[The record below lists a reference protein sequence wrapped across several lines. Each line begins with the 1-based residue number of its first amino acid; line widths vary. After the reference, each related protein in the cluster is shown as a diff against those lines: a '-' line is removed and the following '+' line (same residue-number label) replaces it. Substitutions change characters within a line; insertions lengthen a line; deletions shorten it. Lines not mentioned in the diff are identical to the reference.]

1 MKLKMIAAVLGL
13 ALAGAANAA
22 ITTSTGGNGELFF
35 TVYDL
40 GADLSS
46 KADDRIYVRELGAD
60 LAAGGFL
67 DNWAT
72 SAATPVLAANK
83 QSVSTSYSLAAD
95 ANLTS
100 FLAGTDNTARLQW
113 NIVAAD
119 SAGTDRFLTTATAAT
134 QMTYANFRNIAQAGV
149 DGFLSGA
156 IGQTNGSAIYTGDAA
171 KSAQWGSNIGGKVP
185 FSTTAGLG
193 DSQNFFLLSEKV
205 ATGSTTTKTD
215 VQQFQVNAAT
225 PMQWTLQNDGTLVYA
240 APVPEPETYALF
252 LAGLGMLGAIARRRL
267 AK

>member
-22 ITTSTGGNGELFF
+22 ITTSSGGNGELFF

-40 GADLSS
+40 GADLVS

-60 LAAGGFL
+60 LANGGFL
-67 DNWAT
+67 NNWAT
-72 SAATPVLAANK
+72 PAATPVLAADK
-83 QSVSTSYSLAAD
+83 QSATPNPFYSLSAD

-119 SAGTDRFLTTATAAT
+119 SNGTDRILTTAAAAT
-134 QMTYANFRNIAQAGV
+134 AMTYGNFRNIAQAGV

-156 IGQTNGSAIYTGDAA
+156 IGNTVGSAIYTGDAA
-171 KSAQWGSNIGGKVP
+171 KSAQWNTNIGGKVP
-185 FSTTAGLG
+185 FSTVAGLG
-193 DSQNFFLLSEKV
+193 DSLNFFLLSEKV
-205 ATGSTTTKTD
+205 ASGSANTLTD
-215 VQQFQVNAAT
+215 VQQFANMT
-225 PMQWTLQNDGTLVYA
+225 WTLQDNGTLVYA
-240 APVPEPETYALF
+240 AAVPEPETYALF